1 MTNKHYDE
9 NVGAA
14 LLTMYR
20 WIESDHNNITEMF
33 EELQRMFEDLVEA
46 MRARG
51 EDSPY
56 VKVLAA
62 IGETMGK
69 QGTKYQQAKL
79 ERGGER

>member
-14 LLTMYR
+14 LHTLYR
-20 WIESDHNNITEMF
+20 WLEESHENIPEF
-33 EELQRMFEDLVEA
+33 CEELQRMFEDLVEA

-56 VKVLAA
+56 VRAMTA
-62 IGETMGK
+62 MGETMGQ

-79 ERGGER
+79 ERGG